1 MKSLWNKFLPLLILF
16 VLWNCSSRKVDIS
29 KSHEDKQRQE
39 QIEKQQDSTA
49 VIHTIEQSQIKILE
63 QNIALDITPIG
74 EWVDFSISYKGEQLK
89 GRTNGKIHL
98 QDTQKQE
105 DKEELKNTTETTQKH
120 TKEHKTIQEHTQT
133 QNKEKHSKKK
143 GVDWGFIVPL
153 IGFAVLILWY
163 LGSYVKNKI

>member
-1 MKSLWNKFLPLLILF
+1 MRNTLIFALFFLLYS
-16 VLWNCSSRKVDIS
+16 CTSRKVDIS
-29 KSHEDKQRQE
+29 KSHEEKQLQE
-39 QIEKQQDSTA
+39 QTQKQQDSTA
-49 VIHTIEQSQIKILE
+49 MIHTIEQSQVKILE

-74 EWVDFSISYKGEQLK
+74 EWVDFSISYKGELLK

-98 QDTQKQE
+98 QNTQKQE

-133 QNKEKHSKKK
+133 QNKEKHTKKK
-143 GVDWGFIVPL
+143 GVDWGFIIPL

-163 LGSYVKNKI
+163 LGSYIKNKI

>member
-16 VLWNCSSRKVDIS
+16 VLWNCSSRKVDLS

-63 QNIALDITPIG
+63 QNIALDIIPVS

-98 QDTQKQE
+98 QNTQKQE
-105 DKEELKNTTETTQKH
+105 DKEELKNTTETTLKH
-120 TKEHKTIQEHTQT
+120 TKEHKTIQEHTKSK
-133 QNKEKHSKKK
+133 NKEKHTEKK
-143 GVDWGFIVPL
+143 GVDWGFILPL

-163 LGSYVKNKI
+163 LGSYVKK